1 VDTTGS
7 TTAKYDSASE
17 INLFVSKL
25 AGPVA
30 MANNFVGAYH
40 KSAYPS
46 GVTLTSAE
54 SISNGQIAYDA
65 TSDYI
70 MVGHYRSPSDPKQGY
85 LLVVNKNPSA
95 IAATTLSL
103 RGHYVSASLSQSS
116 SGYAG
121 SVDFTSAS
129 TSYSSSS
136 SSTSVT
142 IPALAGGDACI
153 LKYTQDPDP
162 KYAAWTSA
170 NGLTGA
176 PGYESG
182 ISDDPDKDGMENMM
196 EFVLG
201 GNPLIQDSS
210 TKSPHI
216 SPQGSNC
223 IFSFKRDINSETLA
237 SCLVEYSST
246 LNGAWTAVAIGTAS
260 SGPDATGITVNVT
273 KNTNAPDDVIVSL
286 PTQLANTGR
295 LFIRLKVVAN

>member
-1 VDTTGS
+1 
-7 TTAKYDSASE
+7 
-17 INLFVSKL
+17 
-25 AGPVA
+25 
-30 MANNFVGAYH
+30 
-40 KSAYPS
+40 
-46 GVTLTSAE
+46 
-54 SISNGQIAYDA
+54 
-65 TSDYI
+65 
-70 MVGHYRSPSDPKQGY
+70 
-85 LLVVNKNPSA
+85 
-95 IAATTLSL
+95 
-103 RGHYVSASLSQSS
+103 
-116 SGYAG
+116 
-121 SVDFTSAS
+121 
-129 TSYSSSS
+129 
-136 SSTSVT
+136 
-142 IPALAGGDACI
+142 

-223 IFSFKRDINSETLA
+223 IFSFKRDMNSETLA

-246 LNGAWTAVAIGTAS
+246 LEGAWTAVAIGTAS